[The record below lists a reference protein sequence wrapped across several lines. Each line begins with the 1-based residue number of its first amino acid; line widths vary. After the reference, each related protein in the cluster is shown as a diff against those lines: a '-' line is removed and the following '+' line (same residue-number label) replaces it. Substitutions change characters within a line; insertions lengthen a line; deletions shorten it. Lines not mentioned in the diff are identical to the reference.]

1 MPTGVYKRKQYDISC
16 HPEAKRHVMGVCINC
31 YSGVLK
37 KKNPQYKINQ
47 INSGRERYKKLGS
60 KICNKTQTE
69 RQQKIRKDVLEKLGN
84 KCVKCGYGDTRALH
98 IDHVNGDGKHERNI
112 RKTIYRRILLDLV
125 DISRY
130 QLLCANCNWI
140 KKVENNE

>member
-1 MPTGVYKRKQYDISC
+1 MPTGVYKRKQYDIVC
-16 HPEAKRHVMGVCINC
+16 HPEAKRHVMGYCINC
-31 YSGVLK
+31 YSRVLK
-37 KKNPQYKINQ
+37 EKNPQYKENQ
-47 INSGRERYKKLGS
+47 KLNTQRRYNKLGS
-60 KICNKTQTE
+60 KITNKNQVSNAK
-69 RQQKIRKDVLEKLGN
+69 RWRLEALDKLGN
-84 KCVKCGYGDTRALH
+84 ICLHCGYEDIRALH

-112 RKTIYRRILLDLV
+112 RKSLNRKIALELV

>member
-1 MPTGVYKRKQYDISC
+1 MFDTIWIRQLYCSKECKRLSNIILGKEY
-16 HPEAKRHVMGVCINC
+16 
-31 YSGVLK
+31 
-37 KKNPQYKINQ
+37 
-47 INSGRERYKKLGS
+47 YKKYGH
-60 KICNKTQTE
+60 NKQRGATTLYQ
-69 RQQKIRKDVLEKLGN
+69 RKYRKLALEKLGN
-84 KCVKCGYGDTRALH
+84 VCVRCGYSDVRAIH

-112 RKTIYRRILLDLV
+112 RKSLNRKIALELV